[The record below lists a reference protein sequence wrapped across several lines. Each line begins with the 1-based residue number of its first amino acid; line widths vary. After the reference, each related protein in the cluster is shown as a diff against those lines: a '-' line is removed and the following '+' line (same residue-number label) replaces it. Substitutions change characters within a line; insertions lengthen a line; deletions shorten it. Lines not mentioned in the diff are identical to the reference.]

1 MPPPPLIDPA
11 TIITSLPSSQAEQV
25 DYSHLPVPPVH
36 ENDAL
41 SICSSHNDILSLPDE
56 DMDQEDSIKDDESF
70 HSAASDITSELKQVA
85 RHTTTGTST
94 EVPSSHHL
102 EVCNLPPTNII
113 EISSDSSS
121 TTNEQN
127 SDQFSSS
134 DESVPPPSS
143 SSLSSTTSGVV
154 SPMSISPTS
163 ETNEQESFVLLDER
177 IDIADFAHDT
187 DIQEASA
194 TSEMEQVDQNDIEEQ
209 TNMSPSIPTL
219 PTINIVGS
227 NNQVVL
233 IQGQS
238 QAIALVQSDNQTNPS
253 SSLGLRESNSDVP
266 VEVIDVTPIS
276 SAPPPP
282 ALSVTYSSPL
292 LLNASPA
299 SDVCSPPPPTPS
311 LGLSGSSTVV
321 QRRTSVQEG
330 DNVMETNRHYH
341 SNQISLDFANTEEI
355 PAFLRNWNVNKK
367 RMFKPRLSSSS
378 PAKRQRRTGPD
389 FAP

>member
-1 MPPPPLIDPA
+1 MV
-11 TIITSLPSSQAEQV
+11 SLCQSVA
-25 DYSHLPVPPVH
+25 
-36 ENDAL
+36 N
-41 SICSSHNDILSLPDE
+41 E
-56 DMDQEDSIKDDESF
+56 DDQQEVNNYDKQDQEDSIKDDESF
-70 HSAASDITSELKQVA
+70 HSAASGIASELKQVS
-85 RHTTTGTST
+85 RHTTT

-102 EVCNLPPTNII
+102 EVCNLPPTDII
-113 EISSDSSS
+113 AISSDSSS

-127 SDQFSSS
+127 SGQFSSS

-143 SSLSSTTSGVV
+143 SSSSPTTSGAV
-154 SPMSISPTS
+154 SPMLISPTS
-163 ETNEQESFVLLDER
+163 ETNEQEPSAFPDER
-177 IDIADFAHDT
+177 IDIADFVHDT
-187 DIQEASA
+187 DIQEASV
-194 TSEMEQVDQNDIEEQ
+194 TSEMEQVDQHDIEEQ
-209 TNMSPSIPTL
+209 KNTSPSIPTQ

-238 QAIALVQSDNQTNPS
+238 QAIALVQSDKQVHPNAPPVTAVPLINPS

-276 SAPPPP
+276 STPPPP
-282 ALSVTYSSPL
+282 VQSITYSSPL

-299 SDVCSPPPPTPS
+299 SDVCPPPPPTPS

-330 DNVMETNRHYH
+330 DNVMEINRHYH
-341 SNQISLDFANTEEI
+341 SNQISLDFVNTEKI

-367 RMFKPRLSSSS
+367 RKFKPRLSSSS